1 MYLIDTN
8 VISEIRKGQRADWG
22 VQNFFRHLI
31 DEIKP
36 AYLSVITIGELRR
49 GIERIRHRND
59 ITQAEQL
66 EQWFQTIL
74 KDYQDHI
81 LDLDAE
87 AAQLW
92 GKLRVPNPE
101 NELDKLIA
109 ATALVYDLT
118 LVTRNVS
125 DFQGTSVKLVNPFR
139 N

>member
-8 VISEIRKGQRADWG
+8 VISEARKGQRANLG
-22 VQNFFRHLI
+22 VQNFFRRLI
-31 DEIKP
+31 DEAKP

-49 GIERIRHRND
+49 GIERIQHRND
-59 ITQAEQL
+59 IAQAEQL

-74 KDYQDHI
+74 NNYQDHI
-81 LDLDAE
+81 LELDAD

-125 DFQGTSVKLVNPFR
+125 DFRGTGVKLLNPFV
-139 N
+139 